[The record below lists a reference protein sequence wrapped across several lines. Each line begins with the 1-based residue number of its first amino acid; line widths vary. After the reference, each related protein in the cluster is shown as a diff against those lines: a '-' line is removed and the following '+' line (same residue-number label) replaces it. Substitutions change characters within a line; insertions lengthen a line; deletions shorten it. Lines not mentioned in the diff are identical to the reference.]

1 MSGEERQ
8 ERPRRR
14 AYKSLRHPEACE
26 LVDEYQ
32 ELSCLAPEEI
42 RRYMGQR

>member
-14 AYKSLRHPEACE
+14 AYRSLRHPEAAA
-26 LVDEYQ
+26 LVDEWGEVSTLTPA
-32 ELSCLAPEEI
+32 EL
-42 RRYMGQR
+42 RRYCGHR